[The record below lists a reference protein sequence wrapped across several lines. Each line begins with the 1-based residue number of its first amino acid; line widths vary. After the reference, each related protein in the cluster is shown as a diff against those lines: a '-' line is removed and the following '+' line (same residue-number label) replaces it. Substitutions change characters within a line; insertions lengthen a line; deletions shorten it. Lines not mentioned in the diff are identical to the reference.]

1 MRLLFI
7 ADSTSIHTRRWV
19 CHFARHGH
27 DTHIITLGCKRERLP
42 GVHHVANFTS
52 FYYLRPSFP
61 AVWLRVRRLVR
72 RIGPDIL
79 HGHFIHQYGWLA
91 ALCGV
96 RPLVLTAWGTDI
108 LGLPGASRTGI
119 GTWLTGYALRQAD
132 LLTAT
137 SEHLKTEMV
146 RLGAPADRVH
156 VVFWGVD
163 PTTFRPDID
172 TRETRRLLAIPP
184 GAPVI
189 LSNRNHLPLYNNDI
203 VLRAMQRV
211 LPDVPQAVLV
221 LQNSGGTQEAAL
233 RRLASELGIAA
244 SVRFLPQMSH
254 EELPPLYALADVYV
268 SVPSWDAGPVS
279 LKEAMASHATPIIS
293 RLPGPMEWIQ
303 DGVNGRVVPVRD
315 VDALA
320 RAMDDLLRD
329 ARMREAF
336 DRINRRRIVEHADH
350 RTCMAT
356 VEALYRQLLSADPA
370 TA

>member
-19 CHFARHGH
+19 CHFAEQGH
-27 DTHIITLGCKRERLP
+27 ETHIITLGRKRERLP
-42 GVHHVANFTS
+42 GVHHVANFAE
-52 FYYLRPSFP
+52 FYYLRPAFP
-61 AVWLRVRRLVR
+61 LVLLRVRRLVR
-72 RIGPDIL
+72 RIRPDIL
-79 HGHFIHQYGWLA
+79 HGHFLHQYGWLA

-96 RPLVLTAWGTDI
+96 HPLVLTAWGTDI
-108 LGLPGASRTGI
+108 LGLPGASRSGI
-119 GTWLTGYALRQAD
+119 GTRLTRYALRRAD

-137 SEHLKTEMV
+137 SAHLKTEMV
-146 RLGAPADRVH
+146 RLGATADRVH

-163 PTTFRPDID
+163 PAAFRPDIH
-172 TRETRRLLAIPP
+172 THETRTRLAI
-184 GAPVI
+184 APDAPII
-189 LSNRNHLPLYNNDI
+189 LSNRNQAPLYNNDT

-211 LPDVPQAVLV
+211 LSDVPQAVLV
-221 LQNSGGTQEAAL
+221 LQNSGGTGEADL
-233 RRLASELGIAA
+233 RRLTSELGITA
-244 SVRFLPQMSH
+244 SVRFLPQMRH

-320 RAMDDLLRD
+320 RAMTDLLRD
-329 ARMREAF
+329 AGTREAF
-336 DRINRRRIVEHADH
+336 NRTNRRLIVDRADH
-350 RTCMAT
+350 RTCMAA
-356 VEALYRQLLSADPA
+356 VDALYRLLLSAGGGSA
-370 TA
+370 